1 MIYLCKISIPL
12 IANDSSIRSLTMA
25 IITLTSDWGTKDYYA
40 AAVKGTILSKLPH
53 AIIVDITHEIEA
65 FNVSQAGF
73 TLKNCFRCFPPGTI
87 HIIAVDTIES
97 ANNPHIV
104 VKAEGQYFIS
114 TDNGIFSHVLD
125 GKYDE
130 AVCIDVVQDS
140 DFFTFATRD
149 RFAKVAVMIA
159 NGEPL
164 SNIGEP
170 RLGLNPGGT
179 FCAVARENTIE
190 GVVMHIDSYG
200 NLITNIS
207 KELFDKERRGRSFTI
222 MVKGDLYTVDEI
234 SDSYLDVDV
243 VDLVAIFGTHGY
255 LELALNK
262 AQLASLFGIELS
274 ASIIV
279 VFHDDNLSK
288 SGSLF

>member
-1 MIYLCKISIPL
+1 
-12 IANDSSIRSLTMA
+12 MA
-25 IITLTSDWGTKDYYA
+25 IITITSDWGTKDYYA
-40 AAVKGTILSKLPH
+40 AAVKGTILSKLPT
-53 AIIVDITHEIEA
+53 ATIVDVTHEIEP
-65 FNVSQAGF
+65 FNVAQAGF
-73 TLKNCFRCFPPGTI
+73 TLKNCYHCFPQGTI

-97 ANNPHIV
+97 TECPHVV

-114 TDNGIFSHVLD
+114 TDNGIFSHILD
-125 GKYDE
+125 GDYEE
-130 AVCIDVVQDS
+130 AVCIDVMQDS

-170 RLGLNPGGT
+170 RMKLNPGGT
-179 FCAVARENTIE
+179 FCAVARGNTLE
-190 GVVMHIDSYG
+190 GVVMHIDSYD
-200 NLITNIS
+200 NLITNIT
-207 KELFDKERRGRSFTI
+207 KEMFEQERRGRDFTI

-255 LELALNK
+255 LERALNK
-262 AQLASLFGIELS
+262 AKLASLCGIEPQS
-274 ASIIV
+274 TIKV
-279 VFHDDNLSK
+279 VFHDEEKAPKL
-288 SGSLF
+288 GSLF

>member
-1 MIYLCKISIPL
+1 
-12 IANDSSIRSLTMA
+12 MA

-40 AAVKGTILSKLPH
+40 AAVKGTILSKLPN
-53 AIIVDITHEIEA
+53 ATIVDVTHDIEP

-73 TLKNCFRCFPPGTI
+73 TLKNCYRCFPPGTI

-97 ANNPHIV
+97 LKCPHVV

-114 TDNGIFSHVLD
+114 TDNGIFSHILD
-125 GKYDE
+125 GKFDE
-130 AVCIDVVQDS
+130 AVEMRVEQDTNS
-140 DFFTFATRD
+140 FNFATRD

-170 RLGLNPGGT
+170 RPKLNTGGT
-179 FCAVARENTIE
+179 FCAVAFDNTIE
-190 GVVMHIDSYG
+190 GVVMHIDSYD

-207 KELFDKERRGRSFTI
+207 KELFEQERRGRDFTI

-262 AQLASLFGIELS
+262 AKLASLCGIEPS
-274 ASIIV
+274 STIKV
-279 VFHDDNLSK
+279 VFYDGDKDAASNTI
-288 SGSLF
+288 F

>member
-1 MIYLCKISIPL
+1 MPYFCKTLSY
-12 IANDSSIRSLTMA
+12 SQQTMA
-25 IITLTSDWGTKDYYA
+25 IITLTSDWGKKDYYA
-40 AAVKGTILSKLPH
+40 AAVKGTILSMLPS
-53 AIIVDITHEIEA
+53 ATIVDVTHEIEP
-65 FNVSQAGF
+65 FNVAQAGF
-73 TLKNCFRCFPPGTI
+73 TLKNCFHCFPQGTI

-97 ANNPHIV
+97 LDNPHVV

-114 TDNGIFSHVLD
+114 TDNGIFSHILD
-125 GKYDE
+125 GKFDE
-130 AVCIDVVQDS
+130 AVCIDVMQDS

-164 SNIGEP
+164 SSIGALRE
-170 RLGLNPGGT
+170 RLNPGGA
-179 FCAVARENTIE
+179 FCAVARDNTIE
-190 GVVMHIDSYG
+190 GVVMHIDSYD
-200 NLITNIS
+200 NLITNIT
-207 KELFDKERRGRSFTI
+207 KEMFERERHGRDFTI

-262 AQLASLFGIELS
+262 AKLASLCGIEPQS
-274 ASIIV
+274 TIKV
-279 VFHDDNLSK
+279 VFYDSDTTPTI
-288 SGSLF
+288 GTLF

>member
-1 MIYLCKISIPL
+1 
-12 IANDSSIRSLTMA
+12 MA
-25 IITLTSDWGTKDYYA
+25 IITITSDWGTKDYYA
-40 AAVKGTILSKLPH
+40 AAVKGTILSMLPS
-53 AIIVDITHEIEA
+53 ATIVDVTHEIEP
-65 FNVSQAGF
+65 FNVAQAGF
-73 TLKNCFRCFPPGTI
+73 TLKNCYQCFPSGTI
-87 HIIAVDTIES
+87 HIIAVNTIES
-97 ANNPHIV
+97 TECPHVV

-114 TDNGIFSHVLD
+114 TDNGIFSHILG

-130 AVCIDVVQDS
+130 AYCIDVMQDS
-140 DFFTFATRD
+140 DFFTFAARD

-159 NGEPL
+159 KGEPL
-164 SNIGEP
+164 SSIGEP
-170 RLGLNPGGT
+170 RLKLNPGGA
-179 FCAVARENTIE
+179 FCAVARDNTIE
-190 GVVMHIDSYG
+190 GVVMHIDSYD

-207 KELFDKERRGRSFTI
+207 KELFEQERKGRDFII

-262 AQLASLFGIELS
+262 AKLASLCGIEPQSTIKVEFYDKKTAS
-274 ASIIV
+274 A
-279 VFHDDNLSK
+279 